1 MAEDW
6 GPFGNLGLSG
16 KKIILLFFSVI
27 RELKVV
33 LKIFDMGEMGN
44 YMKVCWAMLQTHI
57 ST

>member
-6 GPFGNLGLSG
+6 GPFGNLGVSR
-16 KKIILLFFSVI
+16 KKIILLFFSII

-33 LKIFDMGEMGN
+33 LKVFGRGEMGN
-44 YMKVCWAMLQTHI
+44 YMSTCWAMLQTYI